1 VILRESVIFGS
12 TIEFEVEIKQKSGS
26 TFYHSLCL
34 GQLIDRYKL
43 KIVLGCGKREFPD
56 KIWLGLVCW
65 SYPRTEVLI
74 ISMWKT
80 GYLHRWQTGASNIEE
95 EEAKPNYPCNK
106 NPHSKDICHWSTWK
120 VNINVSFV
128 MIIMLGCAHPIYAR
142 QGDKI
147 FDYSKKPFCQKP
159 RKMWPTY
166 VSRQG
171 SLN

>member
-12 TIEFEVEIKQKSGS
+12 TIEFEGEIKQKSGS

-80 GYLHRWQTGASNIEE
+80 GYLHRWQTRGIKHWGGRSKTKLSVKQKSTLQRYLPLIDMKGQYKCFICSDNNVGLHSPNICE
-95 EEAKPNYPCNK
+95 
-106 NPHSKDICHWSTWK
+106 TMGQ
-120 VNINVSFV
+120 NIW
-128 MIIMLGCAHPIYAR
+128 L
-142 QGDKI
+142 Q
-147 FDYSKKPFCQKP
+147 
-159 RKMWPTY
+159 
-166 VSRQG
+166 
-171 SLN
+171 